1 VSIPIDPKRADVLGI
16 TAQSGRPS
24 HLSWRRKPELSR
36 QASRWRPYAAA
47 DRGAAQAL
55 GQLVFADIQALALYY
70 GAGVAGYA
78 TAGFLNF
85 FLRRPFV
92 ADAVLGFALATALA
106 AGYLVFFT
114 QKQLPF
120 GEAATADWRI
130 LPAAV
135 LILFALFVLAALAL
149 ACSTRL
155 DTIPTLAVCT
165 GLFALGLVSDYLF
178 GRPASTGQWWAQILY
193 DLTPN
198 WQQLYLAEALEDKG
212 TIPWAYVGRAAG
224 YSASLVVAALSVAL
238 ILFEDRELG

>member
-1 VSIPIDPKRADVLGI
+1 MAFDAYGS
-16 TAQSGRPS
+16 
-24 HLSWRRKPELSR
+24 
-36 QASRWRPYAAA
+36 
-47 DRGAAQAL
+47 
-55 GQLVFADIQALALYY
+55 ADIQALALYY
-70 GAGVAGYA
+70 GAGIAGYA

-149 ACSTRL
+149 PAAWAMSRALRFCPFQPSAILQEPGSTISAMPL
-155 DTIPTLAVCT
+155 PYWTPVDP
-165 GLFALGLVSDYLF
+165 
-178 GRPASTGQWWAQILY
+178 ILNMKATCRRM
-193 DLTPN
+193 LH
-198 WQQLYLAEALEDKG
+198 
-212 TIPWAYVGRAAG
+212 
-224 YSASLVVAALSVAL
+224 
-238 ILFEDRELG
+238 